1 VSFILTLGQSGV
13 ATVHL
18 GHKSNTMII
27 NIKITPQV
35 PQRIKEHYK
44 GEKSTMTMVVGIN
57 VGWFLNAH
65 PIIDLIFTMEVN

>member
-1 VSFILTLGQSGV
+1 
-13 ATVHL
+13 
-18 GHKSNTMII
+18 MII